1 MPFGR
6 EILRGVRLAAILFA
20 VFLFG
25 LTVYRMVHI
34 TPVEEKQPP
43 TPAAAGPST
52 PAANPAA
59 KPPAKPVA
67 RSSGSDY
74 PPPPPRSGAS
84 APIHRG
90 VRKDTA
96 VATEGRPVVVGL
108 SSDAFA
114 DARIERA
121 APEEVSAPAP
131 EKEVAAVAASRDQDQ
146 VSDAPG
152 TPDQAKPENRGKRW
166 MKAVGRLFHKG
177 GRKDAPEP

>member
-1 MPFGR
+1 MTFGR

-34 TPVEEKQPP
+34 TPMEEQPP
-43 TPAAAGPST
+43 APAAGVPS
-52 PAANPAA
+52 
-59 KPPAKPVA
+59 KPPPKPVA
-67 RSSGSDY
+67 RSSSSDY

-84 APIHRG
+84 TGVRRS

-96 VATEGRPVVVGL
+96 VAREERPVIVGL

-121 APEEVSAPAP
+121 APEEARAPAP
-131 EKEVAAVAASRDQDQ
+131 EKSVAAVAASRDQDQ
-146 VSDAPG
+146 VSDPPG

-166 MKAVGRLFHKG
+166 MRAVGRLFHKG
-177 GRKDAPEP
+177 EKKDASEP

>member
-1 MPFGR
+1 MTFGR

-43 TPAAAGPST
+43 APAAAAPS
-52 PAANPAA
+52 

-67 RSSGSDY
+67 RSAGSDY
-74 PPPPPRSGAS
+74 PPPPPGSRPS
-84 APIHRG
+84 APTRRN
-90 VRKDTA
+90 VRKDTD
-96 VATEGRPVVVGL
+96 VAIEGRPVIVGL

-121 APEEVSAPAP
+121 APEEARAPTP
-131 EKEVAAVAASRDQDQ
+131 EKDVAAVAVSRDQDQ
-146 VSDAPG
+146 VSDPPG
-152 TPDQAKPENRGKRW
+152 TPDQAKAENRGKRW
-166 MKAVGRLFHKG
+166 MKAVGRLFHRG
-177 GRKDAPEP
+177 GRKDASEP